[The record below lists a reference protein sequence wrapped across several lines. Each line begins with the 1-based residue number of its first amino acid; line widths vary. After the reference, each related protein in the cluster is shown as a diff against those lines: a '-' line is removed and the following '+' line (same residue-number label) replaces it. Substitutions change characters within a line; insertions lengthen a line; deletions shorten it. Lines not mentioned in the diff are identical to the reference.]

1 MSRTLAPQR
10 EPLVRLSQGDLVTV
24 RSVPCGDGDP
34 ELQGRT
40 RLWLMG
46 DDVWDM
52 VTDGTPALVL
62 KILGPVTEFRAPSPD
77 SHWIMILIGDK
88 LYEALSDEVVRVG
101 DE

>member
-1 MSRTLAPQR
+1 MSRTLAPRR

-24 RSVPCGDGDP
+24 RSSWCGDDNP

-88 LYEALSDEVVRVG
+88 LYEALSDEVVRMG